1 MTVERRARRKPSPP
15 PPSNGIAPW
24 VRNLVMLTA
33 LAGWAAVVAGYLVQG
48 QLPDAPLLGVPG
60 AVYLAMSP
68 QLLRRRP
75 RNEPDSED
83 SR

>member
-1 MTVERRARRKPSPP
+1 MTVERNTRRRQQQT
-15 PPSNGIAPW
+15 SNGIAPW

-33 LAGWAAVVAGYLVQG
+33 LAGWAAVIAGYLVKG

-75 RNEPDSED
+75 RGEAGDEETTT
-83 SR
+83 